1 MLQSKDI
8 EWKSGLKKKQE
19 PTLGCQMVA
28 YFRAK
33 DIYALKLM
41 GWEKILYANR
51 NKKWESI
58 ILIWDKIEFKTNLQI
73 WLRGNFIAL
82 NSYIRKEV

>member
-1 MLQSKDI
+1 MLKDYVLQSKDI

-41 GWEKILYANR
+41 G
-51 NKKWESI
+51 
-58 ILIWDKIEFKTNLQI
+58 
-73 WLRGNFIAL
+73 
-82 NSYIRKEV
+82 